1 MKKSLIA
8 LAVLAASGAAMAQS
22 SVTLY
27 GVVDLALGR
36 VDYNP
41 ATVGLKAKGKI
52 QMQGGGLVLVN
63 NGVSRIGFRGIEDLG
78 GGLKVGFNYEQ
89 GISAENGATDSATY
103 QRQANVWVEG
113 GFGQFKM
120 GRAFSPSYNGMEA
133 WELLG
138 APAYSVVGNTYGF
151 VGNSSPRNN
160 SQFSYKTPV
169 FGGFSGEIGF
179 ITKADRGQY
188 DGDQHHKID
197 ANLIYANGPL
207 GVGLSFNKVAK
218 AKANYALGAKYDFGM
233 FTLAASYNDA
243 RNVNTGTWY
252 SVTPISSKE
261 GRRSGFTI
269 GGLVKFDNVSLALD
283 VARDMKREVKVAG
296 TTYKYK
302 KYTNAVVEAKYALS
316 KRTFLYADYLRLDS
330 TNNYGIGLRH
340 NF

>member
-1 MKKSLIA
+1 
-8 LAVLAASGAAMAQS
+8 
-22 SVTLY
+22 
-27 GVVDLALGR
+27 
-36 VDYNP
+36 
-41 ATVGLKAKGKI
+41 
-52 QMQGGGLVLVN
+52 
-63 NGVSRIGFRGIEDLG
+63 
-78 GGLKVGFNYEQ
+78 
-89 GISAENGATDSATY
+89 
-103 QRQANVWVEG
+103 
-113 GFGQFKM
+113 
-120 GRAFSPSYNGMEA
+120 
-133 WELLG
+133 
-138 APAYSVVGNTYGF
+138 
-151 VGNSSPRNN
+151 
-160 SQFSYKTPV
+160 
-169 FGGFSGEIGF
+169 
-179 ITKADRGQY
+179 
-188 DGDQHHKID
+188 
-197 ANLIYANGPL
+197 
-207 GVGLSFNKVAK
+207 
-218 AKANYALGAKYDFGM
+218 M